1 MTTTSRWFIAED
13 QAYYSGS
20 ALAELIGDKNKI
32 DNVII
37 CPTVEEIRKGIME
50 GYDFIH
56 TDYPPKE
63 YRKIFP
69 IVHTDNKFGILTTQ
83 EKAINISENVALENR
98 LGLSVVQSS
107 FTMKDVGGAQGLKEF
122 TKKLIKAE
130 ERGYKPKGVFLVGV
144 PGTGKT
150 YFPKCFAGETGRLLV
165 MLNLAMIMEYSEPI
179 IKLNE
184 VFKYL
189 DNRAKVAP
197 TEKYIL
203 LIDEIEKMLVGSAKA
218 TNMLGRLLTVLNDLG
233 TGTSEYAFNAIFF
246 ATANNLNAII
256 DTTPEFLRRGRWDE
270 LFFVNLPLVEAA
282 KDMFRLYLKKFKF
295 SDAFIEIHLEDI
307 IAGTEHEYQSCN
319 SQKKRFPY
327 TPSEIETFAKRLDF
341 LRKSKDKDDE
351 LTKDDIVEN
360 IKMIIP
366 IIKTAGKTIDMM
378 VAQREL
384 FVEI

>member
-1 MTTTSRWFIAED
+1 MTSRWFIAED
-13 QAYYSGS
+13 QAYYNT
-20 ALAELIGDKNKI
+20 ALHELVGKDKI
-32 DNVII
+32 DNVVI
-37 CPTVEEIRKGIME
+37 CPTVEEIRNGIVK

-63 YRKIFP
+63 YRKVFP
-69 IVHTDNKFGILTTQ
+69 IIHTDNKFGILTTQ
-83 EKAINISENVALENR
+83 EKAVGIPENVALENR

-107 FTMKDVGGAQGLKEF
+107 FTMKDVGGAAGLKEF
-122 TKKLIKAE
+122 TKKIIKAE
-130 ERGYKPKGVFLVGV
+130 EKGYKPKGVFLVGV

-165 MLNLAMIMEYSEPI
+165 MLNLAMLMEYPEPI

-184 VFKYL
+184 VFQYL

-197 TEKYIL
+197 DEKYIL

-295 SDAFIEIHLEDI
+295 SDSFVETNLEEI

-327 TPSEIETFAKRLDF
+327 TPSEIETFCKRLDF
-341 LRKSKDKDDE
+341 LRKSKDE
-351 LTKDDIVEN
+351 DISKSDITEN